1 MYVIY
6 KENKLPKVGGVH
18 PQGIE
23 VGLAYYKGWNL
34 AKCPDDKIHHYLEFN
49 FVAVSI
55 EIVNGLQ
62 LLDRMIVED
71 AEKYNDI
78 TGSMGAPIASSIEIT
93 LSESDKE
100 NMKRAENFINNLELK
115 MVTRA
120 KVREIKD
127 VEDDLVDLKRMVH
140 SLITFVIDD
149 WNVKSIK
156 EKEKSRFVD
165 VLNTLST
172 AVSENI
178 GSIATIE
185 NDLKLIESIVDTEVE
200 IAKVVDNYYLT
211 KKL

>member
-34 AKCPDDKIHHYLEFN
+34 AKCPDNRIHYYQEFN
-49 FVAVSI
+49 FVAVTLD
-55 EIVNGLQ
+55 VVQGLQ

-71 AEKYNDI
+71 AEKYNDV
-78 TGSMGAPIASSIEIT
+78 TGSMGAPLASAIEIT
-93 LSESDKE
+93 LSEIDKE
-100 NMKRAENFINNLELK
+100 NMKNAENFINNLELK

-127 VEDDLVDLKRMVH
+127 VEDDLVNLKRMVH

-149 WNVKSIK
+149 WNVKSTV
-156 EKEKSRFVD
+156 EKEKSRFVT
-165 VLNTLST
+165 VLNELSNS
-172 AVSENI
+172 VSENI
-178 GSIATIE
+178 GSLSTIE
-185 NDLKLIESIVDTEVE
+185 NDLTLIESIVDTEVE